1 MLRDTGHEL
10 VVDTMNTID
19 IHSIDHICAK
29 MGVEVTVEDGL
40 ITDYNFNSGWNTA

>member
-19 IHSIDHICAK
+19 IHSIDHICTK

-40 ITDYNFNSGWNTA
+40 ITDYNFKEENI